1 MCSRP
6 PSRRARCPARPRC
19 GPWRSSTTSSATAA
33 GPMPAAS
40 ATSTSPATW
49 TPASPSAPACSWGT
63 PPTARRVPAWWRTR
77 CRSARSA
84 RQRPRPGRCS
94 PRSPRRRRYWE
105 DTAPAVPALGS
116 TRVGATHLTGNDLAP
131 LSGLALLG
139 LALVV
144 GIAVSRGRGRWLV
157 GIVLLALAVT
167 LLVQAGTA
175 AGRARSEAERRA
187 RQGQVVG
194 VPAGGDLR
202 VTRPQAGPL
211 LALAGGALLVLAGTE
226 TLRRGKSWPALG
238 AAFRAP
244 PDRPPS
250 RPDAGEP
257 PWEGD

>member
-1 MCSRP
+1 MRP
-6 PSRRARCPARPRC
+6 ADGSRARASPGASPGLPSGR
-19 GPWRSSTTSSATAA
+19 A
-33 GPMPAAS
+33 GPRPDGGRRSLQVTLLVLLAGVLLVVVGAGRPWAGLEAAVS
-40 ATSTSPATW
+40 
-49 TPASPSAPACSWGT
+49 
-63 PPTARRVPAWWRTR
+63 VP
-77 CRSARSA
+77 
-84 RQRPRPGRCS
+84 
-94 PRSPRRRRYWE
+94 
-105 DTAPAVPALGS
+105 DLGS

-157 GIVLLALAVT
+157 GVVLLALAVT

-202 VTRPQAGPL
+202 VTRPQGGPL